1 MRSEQIAMVERA
13 LKKNED
19 DPRPLYLGDAYGHSG
34 GKGCG
39 MEIGMVAQQSLLPY
53 PFSPRSVMNPPQS
66 LESLL
71 PRSMAR
77 IGNNTRM
84 ELTGG
89 EGQRA
94 VSPLCGR
101 GMNKTRQSVPC
112 FGTACGGE
120 RRLRHRLRL
129 HDSEIGDDQHEAPH
143 RSQPSIQD
151 GTLAALANET
161 GFRSFSG
168 VAAQ

>member
-1 MRSEQIAMVERA
+1 MLE
-13 LKKNED
+13 NED
-19 DPRPLYLGDAYGHSG
+19 DPRPLHLGDAYGHSG

-39 MEIGMVAQQSLLPY
+39 MEIGMEIGMVAQQSLLSY

-77 IGNNTRM
+77 IGNNTWM

-94 VSPLCGR
+94 VSRLCGR
-101 GMNKTRQSVPC
+101 GMNKTRQLVPC
-112 FGTACGGE
+112 FGTAFGGE

-143 RSQPSIQD
+143 RSLPSIQD
-151 GTLAALANET
+151 GTLSCINE
-161 GFRSFSG
+161 
-168 VAAQ
+168 